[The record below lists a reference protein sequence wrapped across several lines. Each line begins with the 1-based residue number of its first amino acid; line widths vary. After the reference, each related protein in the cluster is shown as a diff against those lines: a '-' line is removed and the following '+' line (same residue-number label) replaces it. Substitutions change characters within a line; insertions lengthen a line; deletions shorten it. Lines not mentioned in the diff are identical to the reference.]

1 MELLSSNQLFCGML
15 LLKSLKYPNLAPSQ
29 CIETTVLMNGSV
41 IGIEFSLLI
50 SLRIDCFSL
59 RMINKKK
66 SEIYQVSGKGPI

>member
-41 IGIEFSLLI
+41 IGIEFSLLF
-50 SLRIDCFSL
+50 SLKIGCFSL
-59 RMINKKK
+59 RMINTKQN
-66 SEIYQVSGKGPI
+66 EIYRVSGKVPI